1 MKKITNNSI
10 FNKISLVLNAAILI
24 VFIISMVLL
33 RNFDK
38 VNVEYVQYEKEHDK
52 ANEELRTAQ
61 QPTRGD
67 SIRLATY
74 QYRLDTL
81 SVKEMPKDKKAADA
95 LKETIENAT
104 HRVNEQAKVKRTND
118 SVVAVKFAVYAP
130 IKDKFDNLE
139 QDRSGKKGTFKLV
152 FAVFII
158 LLVIKI
164 CVFAFW
170 NYRSALNLRG
180 LADWL
185 KESSSPFWAFVG
197 WLIPAYNFIKP
208 VSFLSEVID
217 DTECVLEDKKIK
229 ERNDKKSSNQEML
242 RGIWWGMFLIATLL
256 IFTSLN
262 GTFFKTGALFVKL
275 NHLNMAITAVLVWA
289 IYLILD
295 SIVCINFN
303 TLTKQVY
310 DNQSKL

>member
-10 FNKISLVLNAAILI
+10 FNKISLVLNAAILV
-24 VFIISMVLL
+24 VFIVSMMLL

-38 VNVEYVQYEKEHDK
+38 VNVEYVQYEREYDK

-81 SVKEMPKDKKAADA
+81 SVKEMPKNKKEADA
-95 LKETIENAT
+95 LKETIERVTNY
-104 HRVNEQAKVKRTND
+104 VNEHTKTKRIND

-139 QDRSGKKGTFKLV
+139 QDRADKKGIFKLV
-152 FAVFII
+152 FAFFII

-170 NYRSALNLRG
+170 NYRSALNLRA
-180 LADWL
+180 LADWV
-185 KESSSPFWAFVG
+185 KKSSAPFWAIVG
-197 WLIPAYNFIKP
+197 WLIPGYNFIKP
-208 VSFLSEVID
+208 ISFLSEVTD
-217 DTECVLEDKKIK
+217 DTEYILEDKKIK
-229 ERNDKKSSNQEML
+229 GRNDKKSSNQELL
-242 RGIWWGMFLIATLL
+242 RAVWWGTFLIATLL
-256 IFTSLN
+256 IFTFLN
-262 GTFFKTGALFVKL
+262 GTFFKTGALFMKL
-275 NHLNMAITAVLVWA
+275 NHQNMAISAVLVWA

-295 SIVCINFN
+295 SIVCVNFN
-303 TLTKQVY
+303 KLTNQVY
-310 DNQSKL
+310 DNRSKL